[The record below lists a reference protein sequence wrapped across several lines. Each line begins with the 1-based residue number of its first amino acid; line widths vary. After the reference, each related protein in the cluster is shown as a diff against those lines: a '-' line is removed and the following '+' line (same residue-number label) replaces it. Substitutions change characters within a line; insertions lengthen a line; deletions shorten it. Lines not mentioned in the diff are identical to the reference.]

1 MLTSRLHLT
10 TAATCEATPRRNVVK
25 GPDVA
30 RTVTLVAGYEGGG
43 GVRVRHHV
51 VIVLPGRQKIKPIM
65 QKYEKRPEPLT
76 LPFQV
81 IR

>member
-1 MLTSRLHLT
+1 
-10 TAATCEATPRRNVVK
+10 VVK

-51 VIVLPGRQKIKPIM
+51 VIVSRSIK
-65 QKYEKRPEPLT
+65 RSR
-76 LPFQV
+76 V
-81 IR
+81 ILRNTKKDQNDKSPPRRARVVILG